1 MSWTITGTLQN
12 WLAGTQ
18 PNYGLLLKRNTEPL
32 NVNGPT
38 PVAKRYAGEP
48 ALRPVLEVTY
58 TANAVYLYPPEILR
72 SNGAALRWSPYY
84 SPGGPQFTS
93 YEVHR
98 SATPGFTPSDS
109 TLLATITDV
118 AVTSF
123 TDTAARP
130 SVGFT
135 YKIKTGTA
143 VSNER
148 TVTLPSDGTATMT
161 LQPVAARGVAS
172 SLHYYSGYTNC
183 DNAGAEPR
191 IQAGTTATDIYRPVE
206 FFDLR
211 DIPAG
216 AAVSSATLKVWNDTP
231 PSWTP
236 TVEVHRVT
244 RDWEE
249 GTGVGAAACT
259 ANGATW
265 WDTKAGTGWS
275 TLGGDFDSTVEAS
288 KVKTAGGDPVWD
300 SFTVTSLVQKWVNTD
315 APNFGVL
322 LKVSN
327 ETLTAGHTFSYAS
340 DDYSEAVALRPQL
353 TVSWADGSHAVAPT
367 VSVSGPAPG
376 TQVSGTG
383 VTVSAAAS
391 DDRRVESVAFLLDD
405 GSIGSDST
413 PPFSIT
419 WNSTT
424 ATNGAHTLKARAT
437 DDAGN
442 VTTSAGSAITVSNYA
457 APTTGI
463 TLPTNGSTV
472 RGTTTVT
479 ATASAA
485 AGLTVSRVEFYVD
498 GVQFAEKT
506 SSPYSVQWNTLDP
519 AVPSYDNDPA
529 TPHVLTTVVVD
540 SSGQDV
546 TSADVTVNVDNRQ
559 SSLYKATLATDA
571 DAFPPTVVYDPAG
584 SLQLTYPID
593 VTITNNS
600 SVTWSATDI
609 SLRYRW
615 YNPQAPALASGT
627 DPNVTDGPQNA
638 LGQSLA
644 PGGSMTKTLNVSP
657 PTLPDGVSR
666 STYRLQIDLF
676 QISTSSWFAAKGN
689 QPKENPVIIN
699 KKLMADALGLERYYQ
714 YVGADL
720 GAGMQQLTNVA
731 NGNSVI
737 RWTPFTSKGR
747 GLSTVVNLTYNSLE
761 DHSRSPAGNNV
772 SLSISS
778 LIPFGSQLDIH
789 PNKSDVKGG
798 RNAKYV
804 EFVDGDGTPHHFD
817 FVAGD
822 VYAEPPG
829 VHLYLRKK
837 NPTGDQTWA
846 ITRPDRA
853 TFYFRDDGFP
863 TSVVDKNGNTLAF
876 TLQQTPPGQD
886 PGGPK
891 FRITQV
897 TDAGGRA
904 FSISYYS
911 KNEFKKAH
919 VRGKVSKVT
928 DHEGHVLEFTYFK
941 DGNLLR
947 LTQKGGTNADG
958 SFLPDRTFVF
968 TYMDSQVLDP
978 AIPTRADRDNPDPNT
993 APQSSVIF
1001 SVRDPRGNESTFRYC
1016 FTSGTYL
1023 CPNASNHAHDA
1034 KNKGKLKYRYNRP
1047 GESILNTPKT
1057 QFDYDID
1064 VRRTTATAPLSRVT
1078 TYDYDTDG
1086 KVTSI
1091 TDALNRVTSLTWST
1105 DFQVTVLD
1113 EPGDPKTTFAYNDNG
1128 YLTQRSVLTD
1138 RQGQTDIF
1146 STTTLEY
1153 QNIAADAADVSGN
1166 WRTGPSLI

>member
-1 MSWTITGTLQN
+1 MHYRDDKNDFKDIGNDFVPSDKPGYAWSNGANQFNAEFKALLGKDFLRLDVGGDAFSATLEGSLPVPAVALGVEITYAGAVPHVDLAYHALPDEVREYLTLLDPLAQSTFRFILSPPDGAKVLPEQRKDGSWAFHVAPEAAPAFVLEAPRATDSSGKSEDNPDGENPDGKPHATMTVTQVKEGFAVDLAIDETWLKDPQRVFPVTLDPTIGLQPPVEDASFATSCPTCTPTTADHLYIGTTSTTVWRGALQFDLPAIPAGAVVSSASLKLYFDKRCLSTSGSLCGGVAHQINAHRMTAAWSTSSTSSQLAFDPAVIDSFTLPANPGLQWMSWTITGTLQN

-778 LIPFGSQLDIH
+778 VIPFGS
-789 PNKSDVKGG
+789 
-798 RNAKYV
+798 
-804 EFVDGDGTPHHFD
+804 
-817 FVAGD
+817 
-822 VYAEPPG
+822 
-829 VHLYLRKK
+829 
-837 NPTGDQTWA
+837 
-846 ITRPDRA
+846 
-853 TFYFRDDGFP
+853 
-863 TSVVDKNGNTLAF
+863 
-876 TLQQTPPGQD
+876 
-886 PGGPK
+886 
-891 FRITQV
+891 
-897 TDAGGRA
+897 
-904 FSISYYS
+904 
-911 KNEFKKAH
+911 
-919 VRGKVSKVT
+919 
-928 DHEGHVLEFTYFK
+928 
-941 DGNLLR
+941 
-947 LTQKGGTNADG
+947 
-958 SFLPDRTFVF
+958 
-968 TYMDSQVLDP
+968 
-978 AIPTRADRDNPDPNT
+978 
-993 APQSSVIF
+993 
-1001 SVRDPRGNESTFRYC
+1001 
-1016 FTSGTYL
+1016 
-1023 CPNASNHAHDA
+1023 
-1034 KNKGKLKYRYNRP
+1034 
-1047 GESILNTPKT
+1047 
-1057 QFDYDID
+1057 
-1064 VRRTTATAPLSRVT
+1064 
-1078 TYDYDTDG
+1078 
-1086 KVTSI
+1086 
-1091 TDALNRVTSLTWST
+1091 
-1105 DFQVTVLD
+1105 
-1113 EPGDPKTTFAYNDNG
+1113 
-1128 YLTQRSVLTD
+1128 
-1138 RQGQTDIF
+1138 
-1146 STTTLEY
+1146 
-1153 QNIAADAADVSGN
+1153 
-1166 WRTGPSLI
+1166 